1 MLDTTP
7 HRSFNLAMNMLDI
20 DGIKENVVKITPKE
34 LQLLNP
40 ETKMIPNLTSSKDLP
55 IMVSRY
61 KSFKTVADEFPTL
74 KYGRSVHFTNH
85 AEDIDKFKQ
94 SDNIPVYEGKFFSAF
109 DGAYAGFNHVSEV
122 DRYKSK
128 AHAKKL
134 SGADRQRCCYPE
146 SRFFIKKTKWQSLS
160 ANYHADYMLAWH
172 SLTSATNERACVAT
186 ILPFIPASQSVQFLT
201 ADTTDELIYLC
212 CLFNSAVFDYIVK
225 NKLTGIDLTQSFIK
239 QIAVPNIDDAKQ
251 CIVKYNGNMMSVFSL
266 LCSICYKIL
275 GTDQRL
281 NNMWPK
287 DIIKVSGLPSDRKSL
302 IALLD
307 ILTALLYRISSE
319 DFEYIF
325 SYSSYYQGNEVNG
338 MLEQLL
344 QLSKV

>member
-1 MLDTTP
+1 M
-7 HRSFNLAMNMLDI
+7 
-20 DGIKENVVKITPKE
+20 
-34 LQLLNP
+34 
-40 ETKMIPNLTSSKDLP
+40 
-55 IMVSRY
+55 
-61 KSFKTVADEFPTL
+61 
-74 KYGRSVHFTNH
+74 
-85 AEDIDKFKQ
+85 
-94 SDNIPVYEGKFFSAF
+94 

-134 SGADRQRCCYPE
+134 SDADRQRYCYPE
-146 SRFFIKKTKWQSLS
+146 SRFFIKETKWQALS

-201 ADTTDELIYLC
+201 ADSTDELIYLC

-239 QIAVPNIDDAKQ
+239 QIAIPNIDYAKQ
-251 CIVKYNGNMMSVFSL
+251 CIVKYNENMIPVFSL
-266 LCSICYKIL
+266 LRSICHKIL
-275 GTDQRL
+275 GADKRL
-281 NNMWPK
+281 SDMWPK
-287 DIIKVSGLPSDRKSL
+287 NITKISGLPSDRKSL

-307 ILTALLYRISSE
+307 ILTALLYRISSD

-325 SYSSYYQGNEVNG
+325 SYNSYYQVNETKG

-344 QLSKV
+344 QLSQGIKP